1 MQSESQNYLSGNL
14 LWVQDELS
22 IEPTKNNQDSKKQVD
37 EVLIREDIFMQ
48 SKLDITI
55 QKKTQVFA
63 NRFTKQQ
70 NLNRKYQSI
79 FNIQSR
85 QFALIA
91 NSDPSYQS
99 EKKKNNQYLSFT
111 SQNDQQSDKQSKE
124 NEDLENNIKKQC
136 QKIILTS
143 NESLKQK
150 IHQIQEC
157 IINQQNLQ
165 EDIQKQEERNNQKQ
179 NFYEK
184 QNTFQQIVVESNIS
198 HEFNQKIVQDYQQD
212 RQLLIDKDK
221 TSDEQQND
229 VNGFCMS
236 YASPEQ
242 QINDDLA
249 DTKAQIYSLGIT
261 FLKILQ
267 VFEEQSGSEEQTQKF
282 KRLIEDK
289 MIQQK
294 LEQRIYCLKLH
305 YQFLMINMSLVRII
319 ENLTAFMLFN
329 TIHRRYDC
337 LRLHEKF
344 IEQVLSEKKK
354 EKQLAE
360 FLCSL
365 ALCYYEQS
373 DYANS
378 LKHITESHKILE
390 KNFKNENYIDIASS
404 LNNLGSFF
412 FFLKSLKILNHIFTD
427 QEELQKSSSKN
438 KQNYSEKEITQE
450 QKLNSNFEK
459 INYSDK
465 DNSKASQFSTQ
476 NKQKS
481 QDQITQN
488 QKLSITKT
496 HDQKKLTDLNL
507 QADNSSNKLSINK
520 LQIIPQ
526 AIKDQQILSAKDSQ
540 TKNKTPSNNSKQI
553 NISHE
558 KQNNQNKKSQINQD
572 SFQDKQILI
581 NQSLQIQ
588 NVSIMQNNQDQQQI
602 LADEHQKLM
611 QKSPEQQ
618 NDQDLIFQNNA
629 DQSTSQNQ
637 HRQQNIEDK
646 IIFTDKIQQQQ
657 ITNELDQQNDQQNL
671 QTQNLTKRQKYQD
684 QQHILTDDHYQL
696 TEKQPEQKNNQ
707 DLISSSAIDQST
719 QQKKLKQQNNKDQK
733 ILIDK
738 HQKLIQILPKQ
749 QTIPDQIASNIIKQN

>member
-229 VNGFCMS
+229 
-236 YASPEQ
+236 
-242 QINDDLA
+242 
-249 DTKAQIYSLGIT
+249 
-261 FLKILQ
+261 
-267 VFEEQSGSEEQTQKF
+267 
-282 KRLIEDK
+282 
-289 MIQQK
+289 
-294 LEQRIYCLKLH
+294 
-305 YQFLMINMSLVRII
+305 NMSLVRII